1 MDRPNRL
8 SEITVGV
15 SDLIA
20 TVVGNRAKHIQDYSV
35 ALERF
40 HEAAKDALY
49 GRITQVVKKT
59 VKDLRFDLPIPESH
73 VDDYDRVIK
82 MLEMTSN
89 AGQNTVVLSEG
100 EQESYVM
107 DNWGWKRMFTETSTF
122 YAGNG

>member
-15 SDLIA
+15 GDLID
-20 TVVGNRAKHIQDYSV
+20 TVVKNRAKHLQDYSV

-49 GRITQVVKKT
+49 GRITQVVNGT
-59 VKDLRFDLPIPESH
+59 IKDLRFDLPVPENH
-73 VDDYDRVIK
+73 VDDYDRAIK
-82 MLEMTSN
+82 MLQMTRD
-89 AGQNTVVLSEG
+89 AGQDTVVLSES

-107 DNWGWKRMFTETSTF
+107 DNWGWKRKFTETSTF
-122 YAGNG
+122 YVGKG